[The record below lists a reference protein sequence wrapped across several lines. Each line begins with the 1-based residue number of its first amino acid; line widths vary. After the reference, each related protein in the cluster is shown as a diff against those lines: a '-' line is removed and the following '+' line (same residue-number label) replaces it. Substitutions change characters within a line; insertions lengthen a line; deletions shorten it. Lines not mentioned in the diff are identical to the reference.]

1 MKVISLLKDIE
12 YKTKPSLTVLFE
24 TEFSKEIRIVMKKG
38 QEVKKHQT
46 EHPIIVSVFEGS
58 IEFSVQDEKVKM
70 KKGDM
75 ISLDANVPHSLLCTA
90 DTIVRLSISKQDT
103 IKRIEDLLF

>member
-1 MKVISLLKDIE
+1 MKVISLLKDVN

-38 QEVKKHQT
+38 QEVKEHKT
-46 EHPIIVSVFEGS
+46 EHPIIVSIFDGS
-58 IEFSVQDEKVKM
+58 IEFSVDGEKVKM

-75 ISLDANVPHSLLCTA
+75 ISLDANIPHSLLCTG
-90 DTIVRLSISKQDT
+90 DSIVRLSISKQDT
-103 IKRIEDLLF
+103 ITRIEDLLF

>member
-1 MKVISLLKDIE
+1 MNVISLLKDVK
-12 YKTKPSLTVLFE
+12 YKSKPSLTVLFE

-38 QEVKKHQT
+38 QEVKKHTT
-46 EHPIIVSVFEGS
+46 EFPIIVSIFDGS
-58 IEFSVQDEKVKM
+58 IEFSVEDKNVKM

-75 ISLDANVPHSLLCTA
+75 ISLDADIPHSLLCTA
-90 DTIVRLSISKQDT
+90 DSIVRLSISKQDN